1 MFLRPSSRRMSVI
14 ARNTEAGTAS
24 ASASARATRSSASE
38 SVVRVAGG
46 RAWSSFRNRK
56 SSLT

>member
-1 MFLRPSSRRMSVI
+1 MFFRPSSRRMSVM
-14 ARNTEAGTAS
+14 ARSTEAGTAS
-24 ASASARATRSSASE
+24 ASASARVTWSSASE

-46 RAWSSFRNRK
+46 RAWSSFRKRK